1 MPIDTNNINGPGAG
15 LARGRGTSSN
25 SVGGNTTAPA
35 TAPEGKKSSVDNVE
49 LSQQAQT
56 ISRIETAIKNSPDV
70 DMSKVEAIKAAI
82 QEGRFEINAD
92 AIAEKMM
99 SQEDLLG

>member
-1 MPIDTNNINGPGAG
+1 MPIDTNNINGPSSG
-15 LARGRGTSSN
+15 LSRGRSAPSN
-25 SVGGNTTAPA
+25 SIGSSSATPVSTT
-35 TAPEGKKSSVDNVE
+35 ESKKPNIDNVE

-56 ISRIETAIKNSPDV
+56 ISRIEAGIKGSPDI
-70 DMSKVEAIKAAI
+70 DMDKVEAIKAAI